1 MTSCRNNSNRLKNI
15 LKDIIEID
23 EFDEFKKY
31 KNSLLPLKKEL
42 DSQEDEMEDIDFI
55 LINRRTGEK
64 ATLECKSDDTYQYG
78 NFAFESVKNTNTG
91 DLGWAL
97 TTTAQYITIYYPA
110 IDKMYLLDGPKAIA
124 WFAENQHRF
133 KEITNSTARREG
145 GALYHSSFRIV
156 NRELFAR
163 ESGAVIDSFIV
174 SDFLK
179 EQAS

>member
-1 MTSCRNNSNRLKNI
+1 MAKNNPWLESNEKAKVAEALAANCFSAAGWAS
-15 LKDIIEID
+15 ID
-23 EFDEFKKY
+23 VSGNKKY
-31 KNSLLPLKKEL
+31 QN
-42 DSQEDEMEDIDFI
+42 EDIDFI

-97 TTTAQYITIYYPA
+97 TTTAQYITIYYPP
-110 IDKMYLLDGPKAIA
+110 IDTMYLLDGPKMVA
-124 WFAENQHRF
+124 WFTENQHRF
-133 KEITNSTARREG
+133 RERKNSTARREG
-145 GALYHSSFRIV
+145 GALYHSLFRIV